1 MPSGISVLVADDHKI
16 FRLGMVSTLKSI
28 PLVKNIFE
36 AENGLKAVEM
46 AEMHLPDI
54 IFMDIRM
61 PVMNGI
67 EATAA
72 IKKKNDKVKVIALS
86 MFDDNEFLS
95 EMFSNGASAYLLKN
109 TDSDE
114 IREAM
119 EVVLINEHYF
129 SRDISEAMLNTLLN
143 NQRAPKNLDG
153 SFILSNREKQILQLV
168 CDGMS
173 NKEIAEQL
181 QISTRTVEG
190 HRARLNYKTNSKNAA
205 DLINYALRHHLRL

>member
-1 MPSGISVLVADDHKI
+1 
-16 FRLGMVSTLKSI
+16 MVSTLKSI

-46 AEMHLPDI
+46 AEKHLPDV

-67 EATAA
+67 DATAA
-72 IKKKNDKVKVIALS
+72 IKKKNEKVKVIALS

-95 EMFSNGASAYLLKN
+95 EIFSKGASAYLLKN

-119 EVVLINEHYF
+119 EAVLLDEHYF
-129 SRDISEAMLNTLLN
+129 SRDISESMLKTLLN
-143 NQRAPKNLDG
+143 NQRAPKNFDG
-153 SFILSNREKQILQLV
+153 SFELSNREKQILQHI

-173 NKEIAEQL
+173 NKEIAERLQL
-181 QISTRTVEG
+181 STRTVEG

-205 DLINYALRHHLRL
+205 DLVNYAIRHHLK